1 MPNVTTIG
9 ASELG
14 RAREVA
20 GDIAL
25 SLGRRRRESG
35 APVRKLFVAA
45 REPFDQT
52 PPMAD
57 LLHGGRSGQVRLK
70 LYLSVLWRT
79 AKEPFEVTSPARV
92 WAELLGLPD
101 PDGNGLRR
109 IRQAMRDLSDRRL
122 LKVRG
127 RGGQPSVLQPLSDT
141 GDGKRYSA
149 PSTAYQKQRST
160 DPGRLWR
167 HEYFKIPSA
176 LWTEGYMAQL
186 SGPGLAMLLVLLSQQ
201 RQHLP
206 GVWIVRGTADQQ
218 FGLSER
224 TRNKGLDELRAL
236 NLISTEMASI
246 DDQGRTFG
254 FSRRR
259 NVHTVLLKQKG
270 P

>member
-1 MPNVTTIG
+1 MSDVMIAG

-14 RAREVA
+14 RAREV
-20 GDIAL
+20 GRDVAL
-25 SLGRRRRESG
+25 SLGRRRRDSG

-45 REPFDQT
+45 LEPFDHT

-79 AKEPFEVTSPARV
+79 AKEPFEVSSPARF

-101 PDGNGLRR
+101 PGGNGERR

-127 RGGQPSVLQPLSDT
+127 RGGQPSVLQPLNDA
-141 GDGKRYSA
+141 GDGKKYSL
-149 PSTAYQKQRST
+149 PSTAYQRQKSA
-160 DPGRLWR
+160 DPGHLWR

-201 RQHLP
+201 RPHRP
-206 GVWIVRGTADQQ
+206 EVWIVRSTADQQ

-224 TRNKGLDELRAL
+224 TRNKGLDELRGL
-236 NLISTEMASI
+236 DLISTEMASI

-259 NVHTVLLKQKG
+259 NVHTVLLK
-270 P
+270 

>member
-1 MPNVTTIG
+1 MSNVMTTG

-20 GDIAL
+20 TDVAL
-25 SLGRRRRESG
+25 SLGRRRRDSG

-45 REPFDQT
+45 REPFENT

-79 AKEPFEVTSPARV
+79 AKEPFEVSSPARV

-101 PDGNGLRR
+101 PGGNGERR

-122 LKVRG
+122 LKVRS
-127 RGGQPSVLQPLSDT
+127 RGGQPSVLQPLNEA
-141 GDGKRYSA
+141 GEGKRYSL
-149 PSTAYQKQRST
+149 PSTAYQKQKSA
-160 DPGRLWR
+160 DPGHLWR

-176 LWTEGYMAQL
+176 LWTGGYLPRL

-206 GVWIVRGTADQQ
+206 QVWIVRSTADQQ

-224 TRNKGLDELRAL
+224 TRNKGLDELRTL
-236 NLISTEMASI
+236 DLISTEMASI

-259 NVHTVLLKQKG
+259 NVHTVLLK
-270 P
+270 